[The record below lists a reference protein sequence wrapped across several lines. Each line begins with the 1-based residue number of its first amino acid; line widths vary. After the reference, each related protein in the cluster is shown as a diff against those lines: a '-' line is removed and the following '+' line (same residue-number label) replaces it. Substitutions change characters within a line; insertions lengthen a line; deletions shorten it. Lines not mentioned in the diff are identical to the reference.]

1 MKITKFFAL
10 MCAAA
15 TLSFAG
21 CEPIDET
28 PGDGTQTEQP
38 GDQPGDQPGE
48 PTTGTITLSV
58 DKTAVQLGETI
69 KLTVTQEGQDVTSAA
84 TIYDAAT
91 MNKVKN
97 GEFTPEST
105 GNYSFFATKGNESS
119 NYVYVAV
126 MATVPTLPEDTD
138 AANTKFNHR
147 ILLVDHTGIN
157 CGYCPMMID
166 NLLAFEEE
174 YPNWA
179 SHLNEVT
186 CHAGSMAGG
195 DPANSPAATTVNQYY
210 SPDGYPNLSIN
221 FHSATIGNYQQGYF
235 LQLMDQTF
243 KDLVKVNGADAGIA
257 IATSGD
263 SSTVYATVAIKSA
276 VEQEYKVTAWLLESK
291 IYGNQAGASQDYHKI
306 YNHALRNIGG
316 TYSKHDISGDSVGVI
331 KVGESIETAF
341 ELPVTSSKWKV
352 ENMDVLII
360 VSAKDKTK
368 RWEVVNT
375 AICPVNS
382 TANYEYVE

>member
-1 MKITKFFAL
+1 MKITKFLAL

-15 TLSFAG
+15 TFAFVG
-21 CEPIDET
+21 CEPSNGE
-28 PGDGTQTEQP
+28 E
-38 GDQPGDQPGE
+38 DQPNEPTT
-48 PTTGTITLSV
+48 PTTGTITLSA
-58 DKTAVQLGETI
+58 DKTTVALGDVV
-69 KLTVTQEGQDVTSAA
+69 KLTVTQEGVDVTAQS
-84 TIYDAAT
+84 TIYDNDT
-91 MNKVKN
+91 MNKVQN
-97 GEFTPEST
+97 GEFLAAAT
-105 GNYSFFATKGNESS
+105 GHYTFFATKGSESS
-119 NYVYVAV
+119 NYVYITV
-126 MATVPTLPEDTD
+126 MATSVPELPEDSD
-138 AANTKFNHR
+138 VANTKFNHR
-147 ILLVDHTGIN
+147 LLLVDHTGIN

-166 NLLAFEEE
+166 NLLAFEDQ

-195 DPANSPAATTVNQYY
+195 DPANSPAANTVNQFYK
-210 SPDGYPNLSIN
+210 PDGYPNLSIN

-243 KDLVKVNGADAGIA
+243 AELVNVNGADAGIA

-263 SSTVYATVAIKSA
+263 SETVYASVSVKAA

-291 IYGNQAGASQDYHKI
+291 IYGNQAGASADYHKL
-306 YNHALRNIGG
+306 YNHALRNVGG
-316 TYSKHDISGDSVGVI
+316 SYNKNDLSGDSVGVI
-331 KVGESIETAF
+331 KAGETAETAF
-341 ELPVTSSKWKV
+341 ELPITSSKWKV
-352 ENMDVLII
+352 ENMDVLVI

-382 TANYEYVE
+382 SVNYEYL

>member
-1 MKITKFFAL
+1 MKITKFLAL

-15 TLSFAG
+15 TFAFVG
-21 CEPIDET
+21 CEPSNGE
-28 PGDGTQTEQP
+28 E
-38 GDQPGDQPGE
+38 DQPNEPST
-48 PTTGTITLSV
+48 PTTGTITLTA
-58 DKTAVQLGETI
+58 DKTTVALGDVV
-69 KLTVTQEGQDVTSAA
+69 KLTVTQEGVDVTAQS
-84 TIYDAAT
+84 TIYDNDT
-91 MNKVKN
+91 MNKVAN
-97 GEFTPEST
+97 GEFLAAAT
-105 GNYSFFATKGNESS
+105 GHYSFFATKGGESS
-119 NYVYVAV
+119 NYVYVTV
-126 MATVPTLPEDTD
+126 MASSVPELPEDSD

-147 ILLVDHTGIN
+147 LLLVDHTGIN

-166 NLLAFEEE
+166 NLLAFEDQ

-186 CHAGSMAGG
+186 CHAGSSAGG
-195 DPANSPAATTVNQYY
+195 DPANSPAANTVNQFYK
-210 SPDGYPNLSIN
+210 PDGYPNLSIN
-221 FHSATIGNYQQGYF
+221 FYSATVGNHQQGYF

-243 KDLVKVNGADAGIA
+243 NSLVKVNGADAGIA

-263 SSTVYATVAIKSA
+263 SENVYATVSVKAA

-291 IYGNQAGASQDYHKI
+291 IYGNQAGASADYHKL
-306 YNHALRNIGG
+306 YNHALRNVGG
-316 TYSKHDISGDSVGVI
+316 TYSKNDLSGDSVGVI
-331 KVGESIETAF
+331 KVGETAETAF

-352 ENMDVLII
+352 ENMDVLVI

-382 TANYEYVE
+382 SVNYEYL

>member
-1 MKITKFFAL
+1 MKISKFFAL
-10 MCAAA
+10 LCATA
-15 TLSFAG
+15 TFAFVG
-21 CEPIDET
+21 CEPV
-28 PGDGTQTEQP
+28 DGTE
-38 GDQPGDQPGE
+38 DQKPTPDL
-48 PTTGTITLSV
+48 PTTTGSITLSA
-58 DKTAVQLGETI
+58 DKTTVELGD
-69 KLTVTQEGQDVTSAA
+69 TVKFTVMQEGVDVTAAA

-91 MNKVKN
+91 MNKLAN
-97 GEFTPEST
+97 GEFVAEAT
-105 GNYSFFATKGNESS
+105 GTYSFFATKGNESS
-119 NYVYVAV
+119 NYVYVTV
-126 MATVPTLPEDTD
+126 MASVPTLPEDTD
-138 AANTKFNHR
+138 VANTKFNHR

-166 NLLAFEEE
+166 NLLAFEKE

-243 KDLVKVNGADAGIA
+243 KDLVKVDGADAGIA
-257 IATSGD
+257 VAVTGD
-263 SSTVYATVAIKSA
+263 SEMVYATVSVKAA

-316 TYSKHDISGDSVGVI
+316 THSKNDISGDSVGVI
-331 KVGESIETAF
+331 KVGEYTETGF
-341 ELPVTSSKWKV
+341 ELPITSTKWKV

-360 VSAKDKTK
+360 VSAKDKAK

-375 AICPVNS
+375 ALCPVNS
-382 TANYEYVE
+382 TVGYEYL

>member
-1 MKITKFFAL
+1 MKISKFFAL
-10 MCAAA
+10 LCAAA
-15 TLSFAG
+15 TFAFVG
-21 CEPIDET
+21 CEPVDGPEDQKPT
-28 PGDGTQTEQP
+28 PDL
-38 GDQPGDQPGE
+38 
-48 PTTGTITLSV
+48 PTTTGSITLSA
-58 DKTAVQLGETI
+58 DKTTIALGETV
-69 KLTVTQEGQDVTSAA
+69 KFTVMQEGVDVTAAA
-84 TIYDAAT
+84 TIYDPS
-91 MNKVKN
+91 MNKLAN
-97 GEFTPEST
+97 GEFVAEAT
-105 GNYSFFATKGNESS
+105 GTYSFFATKGGESS
-119 NYVYVAV
+119 NYVYVTV
-126 MATVPTLPEDTD
+126 MAFVPTLPEDTD
-138 AANTKFNHR
+138 VANTKFNHR

-166 NLLAFEEE
+166 NLLAFEKE

-210 SPDGYPNLSIN
+210 SPNGYPNLSIN
-221 FHSATIGNYQQGYF
+221 FHSATVGNYQQGYF

-243 KDLVKVNGADAGIA
+243 KDLVKVDGADAGIA

-316 TYSKHDISGDSVGVI
+316 TYSKNDISGGSVGVI
-331 KVGESIETAF
+331 KVGECAETGF
-341 ELPVTSSKWKV
+341 ELPITSSKWKV

-375 AICPVNS
+375 ALCPVNS
-382 TANYEYVE
+382 TVGYEYL

>member
-1 MKITKFFAL
+1 MKITKFLAL

-15 TLSFAG
+15 TFAFVG
-21 CEPIDET
+21 CEPSNGE
-28 PGDGTQTEQP
+28 E
-38 GDQPGDQPGE
+38 DQPNEPST
-48 PTTGTITLSV
+48 PTTGTITLTA
-58 DKTAVQLGETI
+58 DKTTVALGDVV
-69 KLTVTQEGQDVTSAA
+69 KLTVTQEGVDVTAQS
-84 TIYDAAT
+84 TIYDNDT
-91 MNKVKN
+91 MNKVAN
-97 GEFTPEST
+97 GEFLAAAT
-105 GNYSFFATKGNESS
+105 GHYSFFATKGGESS
-119 NYVYVAV
+119 NYVYVTV
-126 MATVPTLPEDTD
+126 MASSVPELPEDSD

-147 ILLVDHTGIN
+147 LLLVDHTGIN

-166 NLLAFEEE
+166 NLLAFEDQ

-186 CHAGSMAGG
+186 CHAGSLAGG
-195 DPANSPAATTVNQYY
+195 DPANSPAANTVNQFYK
-210 SPDGYPNLSIN
+210 PDGYPNLSIN
-221 FHSATIGNYQQGYF
+221 FYSATVGNYQQGYF

-243 KDLVKVNGADAGIA
+243 NSLVKVNGADAGIA

-263 SSTVYATVAIKSA
+263 SENVYATVSVKAA

-291 IYGNQAGASQDYHKI
+291 IYGNQAGASADYHKL
-306 YNHALRNIGG
+306 YNHALRNVGG
-316 TYSKHDISGDSVGVI
+316 TYSKNDLSGDSVGVI
-331 KVGESIETAF
+331 KVGETAETAF

-352 ENMDVLII
+352 ENMDVLVI

-382 TANYEYVE
+382 SVNYEYL

>member
-1 MKITKFFAL
+1 MKITKFLAL

-15 TLSFAG
+15 TFAFVG
-21 CEPIDET
+21 CEPSNGE
-28 PGDGTQTEQP
+28 E
-38 GDQPGDQPGE
+38 DQPNEPST
-48 PTTGTITLSV
+48 PTTGTITLTA
-58 DKTAVQLGETI
+58 DKTTVALGDVV
-69 KLTVTQEGQDVTSAA
+69 KLTVTQEGVDVTAQS
-84 TIYDAAT
+84 TIYDNDT
-91 MNKVKN
+91 MNKVAN
-97 GEFTPEST
+97 GEFLAAAT
-105 GNYSFFATKGNESS
+105 GHYSFFATKGGESS
-119 NYVYVAV
+119 NYVYVTV
-126 MATVPTLPEDTD
+126 MASSVPELPEDSD

-147 ILLVDHTGIN
+147 LLLVDHTGIN

-166 NLLAFEEE
+166 NLLAFEDQ

-186 CHAGSMAGG
+186 CHAGSLAGG
-195 DPANSPAATTVNQYY
+195 DPANSPAANTVNQFYK
-210 SPDGYPNLSIN
+210 PDGYPNLSIN
-221 FHSATIGNYQQGYF
+221 FYSATVRNYQQDYF

-243 KDLVKVNGADAGIA
+243 NSLVKVNGADAGIA

-263 SSTVYATVAIKSA
+263 SENVYATVSVKAA

-291 IYGNQAGASQDYHKI
+291 IYGNQAGASADYHKL
-306 YNHALRNIGG
+306 YNHALRNVGG
-316 TYSKHDISGDSVGVI
+316 TYSKNDLSGDSVGVI
-331 KVGESIETAF
+331 KVGETAETAF

-352 ENMDVLII
+352 ENMDVLVI

-382 TANYEYVE
+382 SVNYEYL